1 MLPSDPIA
9 GSVLRQT
16 TIGKDGIADI
26 VVELTDT
33 LDRGRLPRLSLP
45 PNYLAAKLA
54 SAVPVL
60 SGEPIP
66 LPVALLKPALVELCE
81 KASWPIAVSVPSRS
95 APSDGPESSDRER
108 GQGLLRSPAH
118 RDRGRRPRA

>member
-1 MLPSDPIA
+1 MPYVALAPAARHGRLAAATGRWEAIVSRRPELAPAVDLQRNLL
-9 GSVLRQT
+9 G
-16 TIGKDGIADI
+16 I

-66 LPVALLKPALVELCE
+66 LPVALLKPALVEL
-81 KASWPIAVSVPSRS
+81 
-95 APSDGPESSDRER
+95 
-108 GQGLLRSPAH
+108 
-118 RDRGRRPRA
+118 